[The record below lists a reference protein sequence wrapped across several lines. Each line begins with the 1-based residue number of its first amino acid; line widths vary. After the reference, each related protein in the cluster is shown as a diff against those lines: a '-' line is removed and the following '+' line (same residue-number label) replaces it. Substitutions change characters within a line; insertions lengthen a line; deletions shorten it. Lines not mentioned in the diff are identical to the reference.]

1 MVNPAFHENF
11 GLTLIEAA
19 ACGLPIVATD
29 DGGPRD
35 IVRNCENGVLVDT
48 RDQKQIS
55 EAIKSILLDKE
66 GWKTYSRNGID
77 GVREHYTWQSHCAT
91 YLQELQKLKA
101 EMPAEPDEKKQSRAI
116 GKRLSKAR
124 KLFKHIYATDVS
136 KEMLKQS
143 KKSVPD
149 ANVSYHKLDGF
160 TLSEFADD
168 SIDLV
173 YSHDVF
179 VHFSFHQVYTYFQE
193 IKRVL
198 KNNGLCIVSFYD
210 FKTSYPLF
218 KEMSQKFYDQ
228 RRFPPHMRVHFVT
241 KEAVSS
247 ILKDLQLKLVESRTK
262 DFLVVVCRKMLNGT

>member
-1 MVNPAFHENF
+1 MRKTSYILRALRSPRKILQSLTYVVNDELYWDAYVQDWRRSNDGTSVLGTEWKHEEAF
-11 GLTLIEAA
+11 LKTLAKYASPEQTALEIG
-19 ACGLPIVATD
+19 CG
-29 DGGPRD
+29 GGR
-35 IVRNCENGVLVDT
+35 IT
-48 RDQKQIS
+48 
-55 EAIKSILLDKE
+55 
-66 GWKTYSRNGID
+66 
-77 GVREHYTWQSHCAT
+77 
-91 YLQELQKLKA
+91 
-101 EMPAEPDEKKQSRAI
+101 
-116 GKRLSKAR
+116 SKAR

-173 YSHDVF
+173 HSHDVF